1 MVLLDILSRV
11 YHVLGDDIVSPRWF
25 QRTRLVAL
33 ANQACLEFRAAVED
47 EWYSQDIALVANVD
61 TYSYRSDNVRA
72 QRIAY
77 ADVTLEPRGV
87 VGVFTGQDDR
97 WQSHTGA
104 APAYWSSDAL
114 PHDQFRVVPTPSV
127 ASTESW
133 AFTAENGDIVVTSDV
148 SGAYSFTSESGVVLA
163 VFGFSPDS
171 EDGAIVAIGAAGAD
185 VLTVWG
191 TVAPTAMVAD
201 GDEVAIKGAFEL
213 AIVWYVLWRTYEEET
228 DHHNRELAGLY
239 KKFWDLELEQATELT
254 NNPFPRMVNVIA
266 GPGRYGSSVFIRPS
280 DTIHTSGGDVTVT
293 W

>member
-11 YHVLGDDIVSPRWF
+11 YHVLGDDIATPRWF
-25 QRTRLVAL
+25 TRTRLVAL
-33 ANQACLEFRAAVED
+33 ANRGCLEFRSAIED
-47 EWYSQDIALVANVD
+47 EWYSQDTALQANVD
-61 TYSYRSDNVRA
+61 TYSYRAGNLRA

-77 ADVTLEPRGV
+77 AGVTLEPRGV

-114 PHDQFRVVPTPSV
+114 PHDQFRVVPAPSV

-133 AFTAENGDIVVTSDV
+133 TFTSESGDITVTSDA
-148 SGAYSFTSESGVVLA
+148 SGAYSFSSESGVVLA

-171 EDGAIVAIGAAGAD
+171 EDGTIISLASDGAD

-191 TVAPTAMVAD
+191 TLAPTDMVAD
-201 GDEVAIKGAFEL
+201 GDEVPIKGAFEL
-213 AIVWYVLWRTYEEET
+213 ALVWYTLWRTYEEET

-239 KKFWDLELEQATELT
+239 KKFWDLEIEQAKELSE
-254 NNPFPRMVNVIA
+254 NPFPRMVNIIA